1 MKVTGA
7 TNQVV
12 PAGDPSMFR
21 QKALELAGGDQVTAR
36 RLLEMIAQ
44 TNRTS
49 LAALHDSFRAA
60 SWDSVGSAA
69 HRIAGSARMLEC
81 HEGITLLTRLEAAAR
96 KRDIV
101 LAAALLPRVADAL
114 GEFDTSIGK
123 ALTSTD

>member
-44 TNRTS
+44 TNRTT

-81 HEGITLLTRLEAAAR
+81 HKGITLLTRLEAAAR

-101 LAAALLPRVADAL
+101 LATALLPRVADAL

>member
-1 MKVTGA
+1 
-7 TNQVV
+7 
-12 PAGDPSMFR
+12 
-21 QKALELAGGDQVTAR
+21 
-36 RLLEMIAQ
+36 
-44 TNRTS
+44 
-49 LAALHDSFRAA
+49 
-60 SWDSVGSAA
+60 
-69 HRIAGSARMLEC
+69 MLEC